1 LKISIVTVCYN
12 SAKTIR
18 DTIESVLSQTYAD
31 VEYIIV
37 DGASTDGT
45 IEIVDSYRN
54 QVSKFISEP
63 DHGIYDA
70 MNKGIAAA
78 TGDVVGLLNSD
89 DVYEH
94 KDVLTD
100 VVSSFSERSSADII
114 FGDVV
119 FASPDNMN
127 RVVRYYRSS
136 HFRPWKLRFG
146 WMPPHPATF
155 VRREV
160 YEKYGLYSLNY
171 RIASDYEIFV
181 RWMLLNK
188 LRYHYLDA
196 VLVRMRTN
204 GVSTSGWKS
213 SVVITKE
220 IVRACRDNGVYTNLP
235 LILTKV
241 PFKLMEL
248 WRQPVG
254 SGA

>member
-1 LKISIVTVCYN
+1 MKISIVTVCYN

-196 VLVRMRTN
+196 VLVRMRTS

-213 SVVITKE
+213 SVLITKE

-241 PFKLMEL
+241 PFKLVEL
-248 WRQPVG
+248 WRRPVG
-254 SGA
+254 SGV

>member
-1 LKISIVTVCYN
+1 
-12 SAKTIR
+12 
-18 DTIESVLSQTYAD
+18 
-31 VEYIIV
+31 
-37 DGASTDGT
+37 STDGT

-181 RWMLLNK
+181 RWILLNK
-188 LRYHYLDA
+188 LRYH
-196 VLVRMRTN
+196 
-204 GVSTSGWKS
+204 
-213 SVVITKE
+213 
-220 IVRACRDNGVYTNLP
+220 
-235 LILTKV
+235 
-241 PFKLMEL
+241 
-248 WRQPVG
+248 
-254 SGA
+254 

>member
-1 LKISIVTVCYN
+1 MKISIVTVCYN

-248 WRQPVG
+248 WRRPVG
-254 SGA
+254 SGV

>member
-1 LKISIVTVCYN
+1 MKISIVTVCYN

-100 VVSSFSERSSADII
+100 VVSGFSERSSADII

-213 SVVITKE
+213 SVLITKE

-248 WRQPVG
+248 WRRPVG
-254 SGA
+254 SGV